1 MISNKQSNYT
11 AQGAR
16 KKKKYKL
23 LEKHSLTRKNYEEI

>member
-16 KKKKYKL
+16 KKNKIQIIRKTQLNKKKL
-23 LEKHSLTRKNYEEI
+23 